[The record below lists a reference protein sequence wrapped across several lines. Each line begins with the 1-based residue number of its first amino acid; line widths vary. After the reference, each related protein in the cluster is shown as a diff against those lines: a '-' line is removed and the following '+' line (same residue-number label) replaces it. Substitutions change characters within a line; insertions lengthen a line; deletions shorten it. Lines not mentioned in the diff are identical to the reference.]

1 MQRWCSY
8 NLQELHTQLET
19 LPNHT
24 SPSVWMLGQKP
35 NPPEKTKKS
44 SKVINFHT
52 QFTIKQKQ
60 KQKSGQDKNLVKKKS
75 YIHLLVSN
83 ILKS

>member
-1 MQRWCSY
+1 
-8 NLQELHTQLET
+8 
-19 LPNHT
+19 
-24 SPSVWMLGQKP
+24 MLGQKP

-75 YIHLLVSN
+75 SINLLVSN